1 MLANL
6 DVYFFMC
13 SSFVYLLLVIVE
25 LFFLSC
31 FFNDFFN
38 DWEFFIS
45 NLHLP
50 FLCYQI
56 VHSIEDLKQSVEE
69 RVTAVK
75 KSEEGAADL
84 NKRAEELSKSLE
96 NFEKEYQVSIHA
108 CLFASFYS
116 IETDS

>member
-1 MLANL
+1 
-6 DVYFFMC
+6 MC

-25 LFFLSC
+25 HFFLSC
-31 FFNDFFN
+31 FFN

-50 FLCYQI
+50 LLCYQI
-56 VHSIEDLKQSVEE
+56 VLSIEDLKQSVEE
-69 RVTAVK
+69 RATAVK

-96 NFEKEYQVSIHA
+96 KFEKEYQVSIHA